1 MKDKEKDCP
10 VCKGTEVCTEDD
22 LYDVGMVMITPLPAV
37 NLTTGEK
44 EGTVKPPYYAL
55 SIGCDDQSKDYFPIE
70 YCPWCGRKLQEE
82 T

>member
-1 MKDKEKDCP
+1 MIFNCP
-10 VCKGTEVCTEDD
+10 ICNGMNVCTEDE
-22 LYDVGMVMITPLPAV
+22 LYDVGMVILTHLPAV
-37 NLTTGEK
+37 NLITGEK
-44 EGTVKPPYYAL
+44 IGTGKQPYYAL

>member
-10 VCKGTEVCTEDD
+10 ICKGKEVCTEDD
-22 LYDVGMVMITPLPAV
+22 IYDVSMVRITPLPAV

-44 EGTVKPPYYAL
+44 EGPEGQPYYAL
-55 SIGCDDQSKDYFPIE
+55 SIGCDDQSKDYLPIK
-70 YCPWCGRKLQEE
+70 YCPWCGRKLQVE